1 MTVIT
6 IRQPGYF
13 PHMGFFKKIQ
23 SVDIFV
29 FLDDAQFEKNDWD
42 NRNKIKTLN
51 GDMWL
56 TVPILH
62 KFGQKLN
69 QVKIANNENW
79 AEKHKKSIKMNYE
92 KSDFFKDYWED
103 IDKILTKKWE
113 NLIDLNY
120 DLINYFLIKL
130 GITTKVV
137 KSSELN
143 IKKTGSERLLDI
155 CKKLSTNTY
164 LSGELGK
171 NYLNEEIF
179 AEAKINIKYEKF
191 QHPNYKQLGETF
203 QPNMSIMDLLFNE
216 GSKSKKILKDSKN
229 Y

>member
-1 MTVIT
+1 
-6 IRQPGYF
+6 
-13 PHMGFFKKIQ
+13 MGFFKKIQ

-130 GITTKVV
+130 GITTKIV

-216 GSKSKKILKDSKN
+216 GSKSKKILEDSKN